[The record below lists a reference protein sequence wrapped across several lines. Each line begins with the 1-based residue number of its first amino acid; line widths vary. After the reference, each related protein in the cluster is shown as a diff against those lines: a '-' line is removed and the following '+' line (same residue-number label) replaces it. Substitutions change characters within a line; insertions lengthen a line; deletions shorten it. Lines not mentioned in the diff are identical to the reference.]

1 MASTSKY
8 LYLDSDTTPP
18 CRSKYQRGS
27 IEIAKR
33 TAFAMLATVESGQ
46 IGLYEDAHGTGF
58 KGYCIKDD
66 AHADP
71 RWEEAQPDPTPEEMA
86 PTADEIAAH
95 VAKLL
100 KPYGRAHR
108 GHTTTGSQQ
117 ITYTP
122 VKSLVAFHLTIT
134 RARQ

>member
-86 PTADEIAAH
+86 PTADVIAAH

-100 KPYGRAHR
+100 
-108 GHTTTGSQQ
+108 
-117 ITYTP
+117 
-122 VKSLVAFHLTIT
+122 
-134 RARQ
+134 